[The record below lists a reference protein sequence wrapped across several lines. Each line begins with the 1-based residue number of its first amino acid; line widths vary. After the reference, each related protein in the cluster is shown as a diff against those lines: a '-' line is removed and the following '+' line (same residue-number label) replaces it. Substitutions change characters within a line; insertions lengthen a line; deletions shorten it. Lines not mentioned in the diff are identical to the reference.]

1 MLQRDGVEVA
11 VFLVGPSGATLL
23 GSSSRLEERPH
34 SDDQIV
40 SEVVSAVQRC
50 VAGDRDGHA
59 DATADADDTENATG
73 DKSIAWA
80 SAFLQVLCHV
90 KKYIARRQADEDF
103 VKQRGDAV
111 PTRILAIVSS
121 SDPSTSKYLP
131 FMNGF
136 FAAQRDKIV
145 VDCCDLD
152 SHAST
157 EALFRQGCLLT
168 SGFYLKPTNP
178 EALLEYLM
186 TAFVADASSRE
197 YLRWVLGIGP
207 VRRSTV
213 DGRPPSLTLTHSH
226 SCFARSPGTRRREAS
241 TSERVASV
249 IRSSSILGTCAAYAC
264 LSFAPRP
271 RRAPRATP
279 SSETCNRYKH
289 LKSIS

>member
-50 VAGDRDGHA
+50 VAGDGDGDGDHDGHA
-59 DATADADDTENATG
+59 DATADADDNENATG

-103 VKQRGDAV
+103 VKQRGEAV

-197 YLRWVLGIGP
+197 YLRWVLGIRYWP
-207 VRRSTV
+207 RPTV
-213 DGRPPSLTLTHSH
+213 DG
-226 SCFARSPGTRRREAS
+226 
-241 TSERVASV
+241 
-249 IRSSSILGTCAAYAC
+249 
-264 LSFAPRP
+264 
-271 RRAPRATP
+271 
-279 SSETCNRYKH
+279 
-289 LKSIS
+289 

>member
-59 DATADADDTENATG
+59 DATADADDNENATG

-213 DGRPPSLTLTHSH
+213 DGRRSATFSDAHSLSLVLRPFARYPSTGSVDFRA
-226 SCFARSPGTRRREAS
+226 SCFCHQKLIDTGY
-241 TSERVASV
+241 VCSV
-249 IRSSSILGTCAAYAC
+249 C
-264 LSFAPRP
+264 LSVFCAQ
-271 RRAPRATP
+271 TK
-279 SSETCNRYKH
+279 TCTTCDAKFGDV
-289 LKSIS
+289 